1 MERPHETKVP
11 PSSDP
16 MPKTSLVW
24 EAHVTLLEQLYQW
37 EWKGGAQAFRQGFP
51 CVATDP
57 VSSPPPKWCDPTS
70 FVYLKIHLRVE

>member
-1 MERPHETKVP
+1 MRQRSLP
-11 PSSDP
+11 PSNP

-24 EAHVTLLEQLYQW
+24 EDPPHSPGASIPV
-37 EWKGGAQAFRQGFP
+37 EWKGGAQAFRQGFS

-57 VSSPPPKWCDPTS
+57 VSYPPPKWCDPTS